1 MSLGINLRRLQVIVI
16 TDTLTI
22 SLLLLQA
29 ATLSNF
35 TPGLKIP
42 VYIEIEMVKPLKQS
56 QENSD
61 QPFVSV
67 ITPTYNRRRFIPHL
81 IQCYKQQTY
90 PLDRMEWIILDDG
103 QEKVKDFFDT
113 AAKYIPNIRYISSDE
128 KKTIGAK
135 RNLLNKLALG
145 DIIVAMDDDDY
156 YAVERVEAAVKAFKK
171 NPQVELA
178 GSTII
183 YMYYTD
189 IKTIY
194 KLGPYNPNHAT
205 NGTMAWRSS
214 YAKTHT
220 YDENVLFAEEKSFL
234 EDYKHPM
241 IQLDP
246 FKVMLVMSHSEN
258 TFDKKKLREQ
268 EEQMRLAGKE
278 NPVVH
283 KTTMKIE
290 DFIKD
295 KMLRDF
301 FRDA

>member
-1 MSLGINLRRLQVIVI
+1 
-16 TDTLTI
+16 
-22 SLLLLQA
+22 
-29 ATLSNF
+29 
-35 TPGLKIP
+35 
-42 VYIEIEMVKPLKQS
+42 
-56 QENSD
+56 
-61 QPFVSV
+61 
-67 ITPTYNRRRFIPHL
+67 
-81 IQCYKQQTY
+81 
-90 PLDRMEWIILDDG
+90 MEWIILDDG

-135 RNLLNKLALG
+135 RNFLNKLALG

-156 YAVERVEAAVKAFKK
+156 YVPERVEAAVTAFKK
-171 NPQVELA
+171 NPHVELA
-178 GSTII
+178 GATEI

-194 KLGPYNPNHAT
+194 KLGPYNSKHAT

-214 YAKTHT
+214 YAKAHT
-220 YDENVLFAEEKSFL
+220 YDEKVLFAEEKSFL

-241 IQLDP
+241 VQLDP
-246 FKVMLVMSHSEN
+246 RKVMLVMSHSEN

-283 KTTMKIE
+283 RTTLKIE

-295 KMLRDF
+295 KTLCEF
-301 FRDA
+301 FTDA